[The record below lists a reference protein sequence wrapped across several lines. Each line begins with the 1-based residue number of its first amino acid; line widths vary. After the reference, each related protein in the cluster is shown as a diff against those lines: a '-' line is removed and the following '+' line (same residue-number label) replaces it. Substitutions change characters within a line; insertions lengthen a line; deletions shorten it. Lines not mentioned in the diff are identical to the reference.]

1 MAYRARAGGH
11 QDGGPFVGARAQ
23 NGLIAGIGR
32 NAETGACFHRD
43 IGGQAHRLFRRQ
55 HDPVGGGAERTP
67 PLTVPDPDA
76 LADAR
81 GGNAVADGVDL
92 AGAIAVRDDAREGDL
107 ARQAGTALDVGGID
121 A

>member
-1 MAYRARAGGH
+1 MPRQAPASIGTLAGRPTACS
-11 QDGGPFVGARAQ
+11 DGSTIQSAAGPEA
-23 NGLIAGIGR
+23 
-32 NAETGACFHRD
+32 TPP
-43 IGGQAHRLFRRQ
+43 LFRRQ
-55 HDPVGGGAERTP
+55 YDPVGGGADRTP